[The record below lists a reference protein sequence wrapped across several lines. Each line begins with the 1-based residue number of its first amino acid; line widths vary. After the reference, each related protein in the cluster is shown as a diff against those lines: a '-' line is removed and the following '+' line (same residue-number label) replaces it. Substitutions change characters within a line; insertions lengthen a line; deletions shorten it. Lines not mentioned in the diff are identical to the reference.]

1 MNELTNYSGIND
13 VIPYGGGSNFVN
25 DLISAVPMAIASP
38 ILAYQ
43 RTKAQKKLAEIA
55 IEARK
60 CERDEIL
67 HTMRV
72 LAKYGALTPELSQQL
87 MVAYYQ
93 PAFPK

>member
-25 DLISAVPMAIASP
+25 DLISAVASP

>member
-43 RTKAQKKLAEIA
+43 RTKAQKN
-55 IEARK
+55 
-60 CERDEIL
+60 
-67 HTMRV
+67 
-72 LAKYGALTPELSQQL
+72 
-87 MVAYYQ
+87 
-93 PAFPK
+93 